1 VTLAAPDPKTP
12 SFVPRGPLG
21 ALRALRWSL
30 NGLRQA
36 FLAEHS
42 FRLEV
47 YAFVVLG
54 PVAFWLGATPVE
66 RVILFGSLLL
76 VLAVELLNSAVESVA
91 DKTTPEFNELIGRAK
106 DMGSAAVLL
115 TLVNVVVCWLLI
127 LLPRY
132 L

>member
-1 VTLAAPDPKTP
+1 MSAPDKRP
-12 SFVPRGPLG
+12 SFIPRGPAG
-21 ALRALRWSL
+21 AFRALRWSL
-30 NGLRQA
+30 NGLKGA

-54 PVAFWLGATPVE
+54 PLAFVLGGDAVE
-66 RVILFGSLLL
+66 RILLFGSLLL

-91 DKTTPEFNELIGRAK
+91 DKVSPEFHELIGRAK

-115 TLVNVVVCWLLI
+115 TLLNVVVTWALIAAPRWL
-127 LLPRY
+127 
-132 L
+132 